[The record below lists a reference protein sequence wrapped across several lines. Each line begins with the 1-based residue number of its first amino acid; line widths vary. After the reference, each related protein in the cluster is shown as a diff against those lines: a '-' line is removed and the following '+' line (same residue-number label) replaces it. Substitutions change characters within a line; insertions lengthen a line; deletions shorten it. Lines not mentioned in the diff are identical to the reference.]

1 MSTKPHES
9 KADRFLMIFL
19 FSREFSALC
28 GNLLIMQDLPFQPG
42 RYTKGFITSP
52 NLLKE
57 L

>member
-1 MSTKPHES
+1 MSTKLHES
-9 KADRFLMIFL
+9 KADRFLMKLL
-19 FSREFSALC
+19 FSREFSVLR